1 MRDPMRV
8 FGINMAPRNR
18 RRFLVGTV
26 YALLF
31 AVWAFVVA
39 DPNRNGIV
47 LLFLATIINAAI
59 LGGYGRRGLVKPFV
73 SHRLVC
79 PGDNDERDRARRDRM
94 HFHVYRFVI
103 ILFILGYVFSVKPFH
118 QGGVGRALMLLGMFL
133 APTLPQALLLWSEP
147 DMEFEDTHGMAAHRA
162 E

>member
-1 MRDPMRV
+1 MRDAMRV
-8 FGINMAPRNR
+8 FGINMAPQNR
-18 RRFLVGTV
+18 RRFLVGAV

-47 LLFLATIINAAI
+47 LLLMATIINAAI
-59 LGGYGRRGLVKPFV
+59 LGGYGRRGLVKPFI
-73 SHRLVC
+73 SHPLVC

-94 HFHVYRFVI
+94 HFLVYRFVI
-103 ILFILGYVFSVKPFH
+103 VLFILGYVLGVKPFH

-147 DMEFEDTHGMAAHRA
+147 DLVIEEVA
-162 E
+162 